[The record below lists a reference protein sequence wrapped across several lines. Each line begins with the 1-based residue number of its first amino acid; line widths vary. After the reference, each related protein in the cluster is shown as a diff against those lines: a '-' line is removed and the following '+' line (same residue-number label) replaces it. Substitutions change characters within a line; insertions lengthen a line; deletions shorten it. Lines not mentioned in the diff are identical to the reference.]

1 MRENIVFPITMG
13 LTDGVI
19 TVLMLAS
26 ADFLGPSVMTVDLA
40 LRIAFGSAF
49 VGTLSFFIAEY
60 SRLRFQLI
68 RASRQLTMHS
78 PESLIR
84 SDLGAKIFMES
95 LAGTLLSGTFG
106 FVGALIPLSVDVI
119 DPAFGLVAILS
130 AYFVLA
136 AMGLA
141 IGNISSGNKYKW
153 MAALIL
159 LGLIVTTVGNFVSII
174 H

>member
-1 MRENIVFPITMG
+1 LRENLVFPLTMG

-40 LRIAFGSAF
+40 VRISFGSAF

-68 RASRQLTMHS
+68 RASRQLTMNS
-78 PESLIR
+78 PESLIK
-84 SDLGAKIFMES
+84 SDLGTKIFVES
-95 LAGTLLSGTFG
+95 LAGTLLSGSFG
-106 FVGALIPLSVDVI
+106 FIGALIPLSVDVI
-119 DPAFGLVAILS
+119 DPKMGFIAILS
-130 AYFVLA
+130 AYIVLA
-136 AMGLA
+136 TMGLA
-141 IGNISSGNKYKW
+141 IGGISSGNKYKW
-153 MAALIL
+153 MAALVL
-159 LGLIVTTVGNFVSII
+159 LGLIVTTVGNFISIV

>member
-1 MRENIVFPITMG
+1 MREDLVFPVTMG

-40 LRIAFGSAF
+40 VRISFGSAF

-68 RASRQLTMHS
+68 RASRQLTMNS
-78 PESLIR
+78 PESLIK
-84 SDLGAKIFMES
+84 SDLGMKIFFES
-95 LAGTLLSGTFG
+95 IAGTLLSGSFG
-106 FVGALIPLSVDVI
+106 FIGALIPLSVDVF
-119 DPAFGLVAILS
+119 DPKMGFIAILS
-130 AYFVLA
+130 AYIVLA
-136 AMGLA
+136 TMGLT
-141 IGNISSGNKYKW
+141 IGGISSGNKYKW
-153 MAALIL
+153 MAALVL
-159 LGLIVTTVGNFVSII
+159 LGLIVTAVGNFISIV

>member
-1 MRENIVFPITMG
+1 MRENLVFPITLG

-40 LRIAFGSAF
+40 VRIAFGSAF

-68 RASRQLTMHS
+68 RASRQLSMNS
-78 PESLIR
+78 PESLIK
-84 SDLGAKIFMES
+84 SDLGAKIFIES
-95 LAGTLLSGTFG
+95 LAGTLLSGSFG

-119 DPAFGLVAILS
+119 EPTFGFVAILS

-141 IGNISSGNKYKW
+141 IGNISSGNRYKW
-153 MAALIL
+153 MAALIC
-159 LGLIVTTVGNFVSII
+159 LGFIVTGVGKFISIVY
-174 H
+174 